1 MQCDLGT
8 KHSEPGDVRGATKM
22 VAVLSLFVSV
32 FSGLVFGYPASF
44 FEIYSSL
51 WGQILSDPL
60 GVLMRL
66 LGGV

>member
-1 MQCDLGT
+1 
-8 KHSEPGDVRGATKM
+8 M